1 MKISKEFFTN
11 LSKQKYL
18 ELVRSRIN
26 LREEK
31 TQNYA
36 TIILSLIA
44 FIFFAVFA
52 ILPTLTTIF
61 ELQKRLDD
69 NKFVHDKLAIKI
81 TSLSNLS
88 NQYSQIT
95 SDLKY
100 INAAIPSEPNGP
112 SLIAKVRTIANNNNV
127 FLNQL
132 QITNIP
138 LSQLATAGELAQ
150 FNMVIGAQGEYSDLI
165 NFYTEITNFDRLVT
179 FKNISLQVPT
189 ELNGYR
195 LYLQAKVFYL
205 P

>member
-1 MKISKEFFTN
+1 MKVSKEFFTN

-18 ELVRSRIN
+18 ELVRSKIN

-31 TQNYA
+31 AQNYA
-36 TIILSLIA
+36 TIILSLFA
-44 FIFFAVFA
+44 FIFFAIFA
-52 ILPTLTTIF
+52 IMPTLTTIF

-69 NKFVHDKLAIKI
+69 SKFVHDKLAVKI

-88 NQYSQIT
+88 SQYSQIT

-100 INAAIPSEPNGP
+100 INAAIPNEPSGP
-112 SLIAKVRTIANNNNV
+112 SLIAKVRTIANDNNV
-127 FLNQL
+127 FLSQL

-138 LSQLATAGELAQ
+138 LSQPATVGELAQ
-150 FNMVIGAQGEYSDLI
+150 FNMIIGAQGEYDNLI
-165 NFYTEITNFDRLVT
+165 NFYTEITNFDRLLT

-195 LYLQAKVFYL
+195 LYLQAKVFYM

>member
-61 ELQKRLDD
+61 ALQKRLDD

-100 INAAIPSEPNGP
+100 INAAIPSEPSGP

>member
-95 SDLKY
+95 PDLKY
-100 INAAIPSEPNGP
+100 INAAIPSEPSGP